1 MPSVCF
7 YLHVHQPLRLR
18 NYSVFDIGTDHFYFD
33 EPRNREYLTRIV
45 RKSYLPTNQILFD
58 LIKQTGGR
66 FKLALSLT
74 GVLLEQLERFFPEA
88 LKSFQKL
95 VETGCVEI
103 LGETYHH
110 SLAYL
115 YSKEEFK
122 EQVALHSKKIKQLF
136 GFKPRVFRN
145 TELLFNNEMAGLVE
159 GMGYKGILAEGAD
172 YILGWRSPNFVYQ
185 AQASNI
191 KLLLR
196 NYRLSDDI
204 SFRFSTRDWSQ
215 WPLTADKFASWVS
228 QVNGSGEVVNLFM
241 DYETFGEHQWQET
254 GIFDFLRVFPYKILE
269 HPDNNFQIPSEVI
282 KLYKP
287 QGVLDFPHIVTWADT
302 ERDLSAW
309 LGNRMQQLAVKEI
322 YSLEDKIKKAGDPA
336 LLDDWRKLQT
346 SDHFYYMCVKWFADG
361 DVHKYFSPY
370 ESPYDAF
377 IVLMNIF
384 NDLKIRLGDTQSQNR
399 T

>member
-1 MPSVCF
+1 MCSVCF
-7 YLHVHQPLRLR
+7 YLHVHQPFRLR
-18 NYSVFDIGTDHFYFD
+18 HYSIFDIGNNHFYFD
-33 EPRNREYLTRIV
+33 EPRNKDYLARIV
-45 RKSYLPTNQILFD
+45 KKSYLPTNQILFD
-58 LIKQTGGR
+58 LIKQTNGR

-88 LKSFQKL
+88 LKSFQGL

-115 YSKEEFK
+115 YSKEEFQ

-136 GFKPRVFRN
+136 GFKPRTFRN
-145 TELLFNNEMAGLVE
+145 TELLFNNEMAKVVE
-159 GMGYKGILAEGAD
+159 EMGYNAILAEGAAH
-172 YILGWRSPNFVYQ
+172 ILGWRSPNFVYQ
-185 AQASNI
+185 AQSCKI

-196 NYRLSDDI
+196 NYCLSDDI
-204 SFRFSTRDWSQ
+204 SFRFSTRGWAE
-215 WPLTADKFASWVS
+215 WPLTADKFASWVN
-228 QVNGSGEVVNLFM
+228 QTNGSGQVVNLFM

-254 GIFDFLRVFPYKILE
+254 GIFEFLRAFPHKILQ
-269 HPDNNFQIPSEVI
+269 HADNNFQTPSEVI

-287 QGVLDFPHIVTWADT
+287 AACLDFPNIVTWADT

-309 LGNRMQQLAVKEI
+309 LGNQMQQTCLKEL
-322 YSLEDKIKKAGDPA
+322 YSLEETVKKAQDPS
-336 LLDDWRKLQT
+336 LLDDWRKLQI

-370 ESPYDAF
+370 ESPYEGF
-377 IVLMNIF
+377 INFMNIF
-384 NDLKIRLGDTQSQNR
+384 QDLKLRLKSV
-399 T
+399 